1 MLGHYQ
7 HHALNYQGKYLG
19 SYDQFKFLEF
29 FKKRKL
35 AVNIILFPL
44 IQNVIKI

>member
-29 FKKRKL
+29 FKKQ
-35 AVNIILFPL
+35 NIGCKYYLVPI
-44 IQNVIKI
+44 NSKCN